1 MIIGSFTSIF
11 WFHIFLLLIL
21 SFITFNAMDSSGRES
36 NNELLLH
43 RQKEMIDSLSK
54 TNMELNLKADEN
66 IGNQIIAARFD
77 GFKFWATI
85 FITIFLAVGILSIWN
100 VHRTAREV
108 ARDEAEKEMEKMK
121 NQYSSFR
128 ENLEK
133 SFVGWFQQIKEKE
146 AFNRQ
151 KGRKQNG

>member
-1 MIIGSFTSIF
+1 
-11 WFHIFLLLIL
+11 
-21 SFITFNAMDSSGRES
+21 
-36 NNELLLH
+36 
-43 RQKEMIDSLSK
+43 MIDSLSK

-133 SFVGWFQQIKEKE
+133 SFVGWFQEIKEKE